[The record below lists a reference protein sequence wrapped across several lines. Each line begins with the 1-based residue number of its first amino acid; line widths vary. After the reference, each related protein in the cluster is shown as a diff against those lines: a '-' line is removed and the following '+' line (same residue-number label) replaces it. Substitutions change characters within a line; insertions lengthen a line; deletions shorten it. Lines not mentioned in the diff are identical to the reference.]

1 MNLSH
6 AAVLAL
12 IGWYLMVPPPPNNDY
27 EQLAPKAALSSWVE
41 IDDFSTL
48 RQCKNGIER
57 ALNENVSAEIMV
69 DFGLLRCV
77 ASNDPR
83 LKEN

>member
-57 ALNENVSAEIMV
+57 ALDGDVSAEIMV
-69 DFGLLRCV
+69 DFRLFRCV

-83 LKEN
+83 LSEH

>member
-57 ALNENVSAEIMV
+57 ALNENISAEIMV